1 VFWFLLLLC
10 CYIWIVHNVLYRH
23 NLVFSLDWAM
33 PYWTALRIV
42 GGLLITAIASIAVL
56 IARM

>member
-1 VFWFLLLLC
+1 M
-10 CYIWIVHNVLYRH
+10 HNVLYRH